1 MGKVVLDASA
11 LLALVNEEAGADTV
25 LGAVPDSVISAV
37 NLAEV
42 IAKLTDHGLV
52 EDETREVLVAF
63 ALEIVPFDEDL
74 AFLVGHLYGPTRRHG
89 LSLGD
94 RACLALA
101 RKMRLPA
108 LTADRSWAKLDL
120 GIDVRLIR

>member
-11 LLALVNEEAGADTV
+11 LLALVNEEPGADTV
-25 LGAVPDSVISAV
+25 LAAVPDSVMSAV

-42 IAKLTDHGLV
+42 IAKLTDYGLV
-52 EDETREVLVAF
+52 EDETRDVLVAF
-63 ALEIVPFDEDL
+63 ALDIAPFDEAL
-74 AFLVGHLYGPTRRHG
+74 AFLAGHLYGPTRRLG

-101 RKMRLPA
+101 RKMGLPA
-108 LTADRSWAKLDL
+108 LTADRTWSKLDI
-120 GIDVRLIR
+120 GVDVQVIR